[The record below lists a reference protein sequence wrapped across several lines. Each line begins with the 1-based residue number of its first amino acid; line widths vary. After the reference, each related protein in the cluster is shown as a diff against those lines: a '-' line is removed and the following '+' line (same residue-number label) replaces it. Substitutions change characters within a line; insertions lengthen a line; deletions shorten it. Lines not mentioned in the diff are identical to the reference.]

1 LICFLYIC
9 PFTHLFIYITEKEKK
24 DDEPSDDETDDE
36 MGTSQT
42 TYKQAAGGGG
52 GAKYKTK
59 FIRHRIQKG
68 ETFILS
74 TLSLPDEE
82 KDENPTVSATMSS
95 ALPTVRLGLGP
106 PSPGEKLPS
115 GESPLPAATLEVT
128 RIPLNLCVTRV

>member
-1 LICFLYIC
+1 
-9 PFTHLFIYITEKEKK
+9 
-24 DDEPSDDETDDE
+24 

-42 TYKQAAGGGG
+42 TSKQAAGGG

-59 FIRHRIQKG
+59 LVRHRIQKG

-82 KDENPTVSATMSS
+82 KDENPMVSATISS

-115 GESPLPAATLEVT
+115 GESPLPAAMLEVS